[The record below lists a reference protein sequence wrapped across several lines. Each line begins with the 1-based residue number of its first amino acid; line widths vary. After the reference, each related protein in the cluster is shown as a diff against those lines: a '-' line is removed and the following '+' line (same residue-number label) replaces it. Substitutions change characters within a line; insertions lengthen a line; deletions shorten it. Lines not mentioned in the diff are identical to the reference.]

1 MSQIESEENF
11 VNETLIISSMWKAP
25 CDVFHNVV
33 SSIWILHNGEH
44 TLHTLQ
50 ERKTPCPL
58 RCEGAHPESSKYFCG
73 VFRSKPLDER
83 QEWVNASGFC
93 RTCLRPQHGEDRCIV
108 ARCQNCKGDHSVMM
122 CPVGA
127 RSNTPSLRVAPPT
140 VRQPEESSG
149 MMGPTPL
156 HWHPDGEGS

>member
-1 MSQIESEENF
+1 MSQIKSKENF

-25 CDVFHNVV
+25 CGVFHNMV

-58 RCEGAHPESSKYFCG
+58 RCKGAHPESSMYFCG

-93 RTCLRPQHGEDRCIV
+93 RTCLRPQHPAWRGYSV
-108 ARCQNCKGDHSVMM
+108 FLGNCQTLNDYYSLHK
-122 CPVGA
+122 A
-127 RSNTPSLRVAPPT
+127 FYSLRLVGKFYWYPAIFILILEKF
-140 VRQPEESSG
+140 QFNCQ
-149 MMGPTPL
+149 
-156 HWHPDGEGS
+156 HFQ